1 MGCSKKKMSRLIFF
15 FAVAPANRSFKID
28 HSSGSD
34 TIAIDMAC
42 TGKFMMSCSARTD
55 IVLYDLNGA
64 ILSKLDTVLGKNF
77 WAKISPDGKLLA
89 SSGFTPDVKVRLI
102 VYHDSI
108 AKIEALNSL
117 F

>member
-1 MGCSKKKMSRLIFF
+1 
-15 FAVAPANRSFKID
+15 
-28 HSSGSD
+28 
-34 TIAIDMAC
+34 MAC

-108 AKIEALNSL
+108 AKIGGQIPCSRK
-117 F
+117 FPKSITFTGMGSQIFTRIWRI